1 MQIVE
6 ILIKNLERLFYF
18 KSGILRRNA
27 TREID
32 MEEKWRILKSFKFIT
47 LFSKKKNAVSLES
60 NLEKKYLKPPPD
72 SNPHLQFNSRGTNI
86 LS

>member
-1 MQIVE
+1 MIRIRVMYSSYLKKSFMQIVE

-47 LFSKKKNAVSLES
+47 LFSKKK
-60 NLEKKYLKPPPD
+60 
-72 SNPHLQFNSRGTNI
+72 
-86 LS
+86 